1 MIGPRFLSVAA
12 SAALF
17 AAALGHSTH
26 VAAADLYALG
36 AESDPRLRSVA
47 YLTESKRN
55 FTALTELLQMNPSG
69 DYTRMPTDY
78 QWLLAQGYLN
88 FGMRVKAEQVMQSI
102 VQNSSDAEL
111 LARAR
116 LRLAEFEYERGYYDE
131 ARTELYA
138 MREKLPEKVLDNWQ
152 DLLSRLLL
160 ADGRNAEA
168 LEVLTD
174 LNNSNEQS
182 QYTRYNL
189 AVALINTGD
198 LKKGRDVLDRVGRLR
213 PIDIETLALRDRANL
228 SLGWHF
234 LKSNLAGNAKTAF
247 YRIRGTGPFSNRALL
262 GLGWAELEPESKT
275 GVKDIPDDLTP
286 FSTFATLSGVLK
298 PGFLDRDS
306 LKKGLGKYQVG
317 NITPAEE
324 EALRR
329 AMVAWVELIG
339 RDPLDPA
346 VQEAWLAIPYSL
358 ERLGAYTAA
367 LAYYE
372 KAVERLEENRR
383 RLDVAMASI
392 KKGVMV
398 ETIVRRDMDSES
410 GWDWKLKDLPD
421 TPETYYLQNLLA
433 EHRFQEAL
441 KNYRDVRL
449 MARSL
454 DAWKTR
460 LANAEV
466 MYSLRGEKNESP
478 ETLIRRA
485 KQDRVVE
492 PWKDLKVSLREETAL
507 GAPMGNETRS
517 LPTLQPLELHL
528 DLPPQRFNGPRE
540 RITDLQTRI
549 ANLRELTAAAGAEQA
564 RLLEK
569 AAVQE
574 LTGQKQAVEK
584 YLVEARFALARLYDR
599 ELRKVKDEPA
609 PVEERSGLLQRFLG
623 VFGLGGKSAPAEKPK
638 AGKSGETK

>member
-1 MIGPRFLSVAA
+1 MIGSRFLSTAA
-12 SAALF
+12 AAALF
-17 AAALGHSTH
+17 AAAAGHS
-26 VAAADLYALG
+26 AAAQAADLYALG
-36 AESDPRLRSVA
+36 ADSDPRLRSIA

-55 FTALTELLQMNPSG
+55 FTALTELLQMNPGG
-69 DYTRMPTDY
+69 DYSKMPVDY
-78 QWLLAQGYLN
+78 QWLLAEGYLN
-88 FGMRVKAEQVMQSI
+88 FGMRAKAEQVMQSV

-111 LARAR
+111 LAKAR
-116 LRLAEFEYERGYYDE
+116 LRLAQFQYERGYYDE
-131 ARTELYA
+131 ARTDLYA
-138 MREKLPEKVLDNWQ
+138 MREKLPKKLLDQWQ

-160 ADGRNAEA
+160 ADGRSAEA

-174 LNNSNEQS
+174 LNNSNDQS
-182 QYTRYNL
+182 EYTRYNL

-198 LKKGRDVLDRVGRLR
+198 LKRGRDVLDRVGRLR
-213 PIDIETLALRDRANL
+213 PTDVETLALRDRANL

-247 YRIRGTGPFSNRALL
+247 YRIRGVGPFSNRALL

-306 LKKGLGKYQVG
+306 LQKGLGKYQLG
-317 NITPAEE
+317 NITPAEQ

-358 ERLGAYTAA
+358 ERLGANTAS
-367 LAYYE
+367 LSYYE

-398 ETIVRRDMDSES
+398 ETIVRRDMDAES

-421 TPETYYLQNLLA
+421 TPETYYLQSLLA

-466 MYSLRGEKNESP
+466 MYGLRGEKDEP
-478 ETLIRRA
+478 
-485 KQDRVVE
+485 VE
-492 PWKDLKVSLREETAL
+492 ARIKRTRDSRDSSTWKDVNVALREETAL
-507 GAPMGNETRS
+507 GAPAGDGAAN
-517 LPTLQPLELHL
+517 LPALSPVELRL
-528 DLPPQRFNGPRE
+528 DLPPQQFNGPRE
-540 RITDLQTRI
+540 RITVLQARV
-549 ANLRELTAAAGAEQA
+549 ANLRELTATAGAEQA

-569 AAVQE
+569 MAVKE

-599 ELRKVKDEPA
+599 ELRKVKEEPA
-609 PVEERSGLLQRFLG
+609 PVEERGGLLQRFLG
-623 VFGLGGKSAPAEKPK
+623 VFGLGGKSGDKK
-638 AGKSGETK
+638 